1 LLAVDAEAGCG
12 ICHCRLHGGWN
23 NLKPATL
30 IRDSEERGWHSSG
43 ALERALQ
50 RQHFAKATP
59 MYDTNADISFLRK
72 ILAALVTATLLAE
85 RFPASG
91 SCGSCSRMLRWHRS
105 SSPDDRW

>member
-72 ILAALVTATLLAE
+72 ILAALVTATLLAGAVSGIGVVWVMLQNA
-85 RFPASG
+85 PMASVEQPG
-91 SCGSCSRMLRWHRS
+91 
-105 SSPDDRW
+105 